1 MTTTP
6 NPSPPGL
13 TRVLGPLTAT
23 AIVVG
28 TIIGSGVFKKPAT
41 IAQSVD
47 ESGLVAIVWVVAGLL
62 VLCGALA
69 YAEIAVLFPKT
80 GGNYVFLREGYG
92 RLFGFLWCWVDFWI
106 IRSGSLAALATIF
119 TESLH
124 DILES
129 YAGREVL
136 GFWAQRGVT
145 VGVLLGLGLVNIRG
159 VRWGGGLQVVV
170 TLVKV
175 VSLVG
180 IAVFPFYLLG
190 RAADS
195 TVTTANLDPVWPL
208 AWSAGILPGLGSAF
222 LGVLWAYHGWQNV
235 APIAGE
241 VRDPQR
247 NLPIAL
253 VGGTLLVVAL
263 YLGVNLA
270 YYLTMP
276 GEEMAE
282 LEGTTVAAAS
292 ALRWIGPVGKVVVAG
307 AIVLSVF
314 GSLNGNMMVGP
325 RQLFAM
331 GEDGL
336 APRWLGR
343 VHPQYRTP
351 AASIALLAVWSS
363 LLVVGVAVLTQTGVL
378 AASKSHF
385 DTFTDFAMFGAVL
398 FETLAVV
405 SIFRFRALLPNA
417 DRPYRCPGYPVIPAL
432 YVLLPG
438 FILYYMFQSQ
448 LVEVIAGTCFV
459 ALGALVFYSF
469 GLDQRKRPA
478 LPDADTFDGAKP
490 DGGRRE
496 GVTDRPHRKP

>member
-1 MTTTP
+1 MNTTP
-6 NPSPPGL
+6 HPGL
-13 TRVLGPLTAT
+13 VRVLGPLTAT
-23 AIVVG
+23 AVVVG

-41 IAQSVD
+41 IAQSVPD
-47 ESGLVAIVWVVAGLL
+47 SGLVALVWVAAGLL
-62 VLCGALA
+62 ILCGALA
-69 YAEIAVLFPKT
+69 YAEVAVLFPKT
-80 GGNYVFLREGYG
+80 GGNYVFLKEGYG
-92 RLFGFLWCWVDFWI
+92 RLFGFLWVWVDFWI

-124 DILES
+124 DILKGS
-129 YAGREVL
+129 SSQAVL
-136 GFWAQRGVT
+136 GFWAERGIT

-180 IAVFPFYLLG
+180 IAVFPFFLLG
-190 RAADS
+190 RAVDS
-195 TVTTANLDPVWPL
+195 TVTTANLDPVWPPVWDTGL
-208 AWSAGILPGLGSAF
+208 LPGVGSAF

-241 VRDPQR
+241 IRNPQR

-253 VGGTLLVVAL
+253 IGGTLLVIAL

-276 GEEMAE
+276 AAEMAE
-282 LEGTTVAAAS
+282 LKGTTVAVQC
-292 ALRWIGPVGKVVVAG
+292 ALRWVGPVGKVIVAA
-307 AIVLSVF
+307 AIMLSVF

-336 APRWLGR
+336 APSWLGR
-343 VHPQYRTP
+343 VHPEYRTP
-351 AASIALLAVWSS
+351 AASIGLLAVWSS
-363 LLVVGVAVLTQTGVL
+363 LLILGVAVLTQTRVL
-378 AASKSHF
+378 EAGKSHF

-405 SIFRFRALLPNA
+405 AVYRFRTLLPNA
-417 DRPYRCPGYPVIPAL
+417 DRPYRCPGYPVVPAL
-432 YVLLPG
+432 YVVLPA
-438 FILYYMFQSQ
+438 FILYYMVQSQ
-448 LVEVIAGTCFV
+448 RTEVFAGLGFI
-459 ALGALVFYSF
+459 ALGTLVFYAC
-469 GLDQRKRPA
+469 GLQRARPA
-478 LPDADTFDGAKP
+478 VTS
-490 DGGRRE
+490 RE
-496 GVTDRPHRKP
+496 TV